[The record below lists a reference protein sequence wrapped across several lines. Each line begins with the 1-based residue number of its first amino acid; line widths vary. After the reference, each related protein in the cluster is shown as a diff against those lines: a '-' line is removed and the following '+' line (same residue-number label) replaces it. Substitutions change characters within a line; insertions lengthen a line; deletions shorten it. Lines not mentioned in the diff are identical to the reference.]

1 MKGIPKK
8 FETSYVYNDSI
19 SRISLL
25 LTQNE
30 NIEKINKK
38 TQLSYLFTDKPKP
51 IQFNYILIENSSSDI
66 SSEISW
72 NINSNEIPTPIL
84 YNFKLLS
91 NTIDNSTLLIFQL
104 IIVYPSKIGDN
115 LKNKIINSCNK
126 ICIEMINN
134 IDILLQENNSI
145 IFQFES
151 DIINSSK
158 ETIWNELKQ
167 INEYLKKQNKIK
179 DYKID
184 GNWDIGT
191 KITVIFNEKETF
203 NFIISYISNDK
214 DKKKWEFEFTPIENV
229 LEKVFIRWSI
239 IEISKDKSFICV
251 EHIFKEMPSIEI
263 LNELKLKKTKI
274 ISIIKNYIEK
284 KNNINYK

>member
-38 TQLSYLFTDKPKP
+38 TQLPYLFTDKPKP
-51 IQFNYILIENSSSDI
+51 IQFNYNLAENSSSDI

-91 NTIDNSTLLIFQL
+91 NTIDKTTLLIFQL

-158 ETIWNELKQ
+158 ETIWNVLKQ
-167 INEYLKKQNKIK
+167 INEYLKKKNKIK
-179 DYKID
+179 DFKID

-191 KITVIFNEKETF
+191 KLTVIFNEKETF

-284 KNNINYK
+284 KK

>member
-8 FETSYVYNDSI
+8 FETSYVFNDSV

-38 TQLSYLFTDKPKP
+38 TQLPYLFTDKPTP
-51 IQFNYILIENSSSDI
+51 IQFNYILSENSSSDV
-66 SSEISW
+66 SSLISW
-72 NINSNEIPTPIL
+72 NINSKEIPTPIL
-84 YNFKLLS
+84 YNFNLSS

-104 IIVYPSKIGDN
+104 IIVYPNKIEDN
-115 LKNKIINSCNK
+115 LKNKVINSCNK

-158 ETIWNELKQ
+158 ETIWNELKN
-167 INEYLKKQNKIK
+167 IHEYLKQNNKIK
-179 DYKID
+179 DFKIV
-184 GNWDIGT
+184 GNFDIGT
-191 KITVIFNEKETF
+191 KITISFNEKETF

-214 DKKKWEFEFTPIENV
+214 DKKKWELEFTPIETV
-229 LEKVFIRWSI
+229 LEKIFIRWCI
-239 IEISKDKSFICV
+239 IEISNDKSFV
-251 EHIFKEMPSIEI
+251 YVYHIFKEKPSIEI
-263 LNELKLKKTKI
+263 LNEIKFKKSKI
-274 ISIIKNYIEK
+274 ISIIKNFVENK
-284 KNNINYK
+284 VIN

>member
-167 INEYLKKQNKIK
+167 INEYLKKKNKIK

-284 KNNINYK
+284 KK